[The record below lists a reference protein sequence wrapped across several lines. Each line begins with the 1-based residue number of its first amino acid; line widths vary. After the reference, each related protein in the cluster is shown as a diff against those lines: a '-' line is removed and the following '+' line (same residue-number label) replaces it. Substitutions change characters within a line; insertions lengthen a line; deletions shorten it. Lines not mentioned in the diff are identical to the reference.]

1 MPGSRTTEDKLN
13 PRVGLIVHIDEG
25 GTDPATTALGI
36 VEDGS
41 VEYEF
46 NEENEDFNPFGDTRI
61 VVDPSTED
69 VKVNFTGARAI
80 GDGNGEA
87 ALDLLGIRDDSNDG
101 KYIRDSERVWSTD
114 ISLEIWYFESDGV
127 DGDPDVA
134 DAFEDVRWDLGGITE
149 EGNTLSF
156 DIVGHVQGAV
166 HLDTTPT
173 TEPA

>member
-1 MPGSRTTEDKLN
+1 MPGSRTVEDKLN
-13 PRVGLIVHIDEG
+13 PRVGLIVHIDES
-25 GTDPATTALGI
+25 GTDPVTTALGI

-46 NEENEDFNPFGDTRI
+46 NEENEDFNPFGDTRMI
-61 VVDPSTED
+61 VDPSTED

-80 GDGNGEA
+80 GTGSGDT
-87 ALDLLGIRDDSNDG
+87 ALDLLGIRDDGNDG
-101 KYIRDSERVWSTD
+101 EYIRDSGRVWDSN
-114 ISLEIWYFESDGV
+114 ISLEVWFFETDGV
-127 DGDPDVA
+127 SGSPDVA

-173 TEPA
+173 TEP